1 MVNIEIFP
9 AIRGGAGYLTATGH
23 ANQAPAGQ
31 DMVCCAITALID
43 ALEANLRSC
52 WDIRVMSQRES
63 GHVRI
68 SWIKT
73 DHRGVG
79 INRANIYAGFVE
91 NALRELA
98 KAYPTAL
105 EVHRKRRE

>member
-1 MVNIEIFP
+1 MVNIEIKP
-9 AIRGGAGYLTATGH
+9 AIRCDSGYISVFGH
-23 ANQAPAGQ
+23 AKTAPKGE
-31 DMVCCAITALID
+31 DLVCCAITTLVD

-98 KAYPTAL
+98 KAYPAAL